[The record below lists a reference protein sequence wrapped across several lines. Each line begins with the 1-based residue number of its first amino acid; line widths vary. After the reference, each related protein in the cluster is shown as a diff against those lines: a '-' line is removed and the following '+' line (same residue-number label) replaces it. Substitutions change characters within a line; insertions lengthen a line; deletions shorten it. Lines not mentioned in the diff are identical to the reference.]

1 MEIKKRK
8 PNWHSYSIR
17 EVVTDFEAGC
27 LLAGMAPINP
37 KLKIWNDHPR
47 YAEILLYVSEAH
59 SNIASLDHAGLI
71 HKKTEQKYR
80 SIPAS
85 DSFLSGYI
93 EKPTRATKS
102 RLIET
107 VQMYDLIDF
116 AKNNNFEEA
125 YIGLLGNTKEKPMQD
140 SERKALYKMILGMAL
155 SKYDLDPLKCTVGK
169 DDSRGSIPC
178 ELKELGLSVDRT
190 TVVKHLKAA
199 LEEWGD
205 TEDINRLD
213 KFRKK

>member
-71 HKKTEQKYR
+71 HKKIIQNYR

-85 DSFLSGYI
+85 DSFLSGYV
-93 EKPTRATKS
+93 KKTTRATKS

-107 VQMYDLIDF
+107 VVMSELVKFAKENDFHECFKGLTGQLSPPEKSIDDKMLKTLMPVIKIIEDF
-116 AKNNNFEEA
+116 A
-125 YIGLLGNTKEKPMQD
+125 D
-140 SERKALYKMILGMAL
+140 SPEFKKYSDKVQQGQIQGWLIE
-155 SKYDLDPLKCTVGK
+155 SKGKTSREIETLKQLISSYYDIKTGQ
-169 DDSRGSIPC
+169 
-178 ELKELGLSVDRT
+178 
-190 TVVKHLKAA
+190 
-199 LEEWGD
+199 
-205 TEDINRLD
+205 
-213 KFRKK
+213 KK